1 MTGVA
6 AVPKFRVGDIHL
18 YYELHGT
25 GPPLLLLAGLG
36 MPATIWYHQVPAFA
50 ARHQVILVDNRGAGR
65 SDHPLGDYTVA
76 QMALDTARLLAG
88 LGVGPAHVLG
98 FSLGGLIAQE
108 LALTHPARVR
118 SLVLASTH
126 PGGPEYRQA
135 TGSQWQHRLQV
146 AGMTREEIYRRA
158 MEWSTSAAFRQ
169 ANPEEVERFVMV
181 RAALPAPGR
190 GFQGQFRAAMSFD
203 ARDRLPQ
210 LRRPVL
216 VIHGT
221 ADEVVP
227 PRFAEDLARRI
238 PGARLHWIEGAGHL
252 PFLEQ
257 PQAFNQAVL
266 DFLVLRA
273 GA

>member
-1 MTGVA
+1 
-6 AVPKFRVGDIHL
+6 
-18 YYELHGT
+18 
-25 GPPLLLLAGLG
+25 
-36 MPATIWYHQVPAFA
+36 
-50 ARHQVILVDNRGAGR
+50 
-65 SDHPLGDYTVA
+65 
-76 QMALDTARLLAG
+76 
-88 LGVGPAHVLG
+88 
-98 FSLGGLIAQE
+98 LIAQE